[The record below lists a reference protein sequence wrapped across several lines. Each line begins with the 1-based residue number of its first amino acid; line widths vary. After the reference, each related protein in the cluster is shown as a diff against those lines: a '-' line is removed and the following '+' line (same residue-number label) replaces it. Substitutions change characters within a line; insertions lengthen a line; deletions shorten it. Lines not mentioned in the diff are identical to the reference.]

1 VSLKP
6 RSQDRTKL
14 SLALFLLML
23 LSIGIRCP
31 AQSRIAIPSYQDPG
45 SPQWNEW
52 RALGSSSVG
61 IMIVNLNNGDDTTYY
76 PSVDQA
82 IRNAR
87 KKGIF
92 VVGYVYTGYGQ
103 RNPAVVRQKVDAV
116 FRNYLVDGI
125 FFDEVPT
132 DCRANSVAGSN
143 YLYYQDLA
151 DHVRRNQVG
160 GRIVIL
166 NPGTQPNDDC
176 WMAIANILVTA
187 ESSSLQDYVQNYQ
200 PEAWFHRYP
209 PDRFWH
215 IVYAVPSTAQLN
227 DVMALSLKRGAG
239 WVYVTD
245 RGSSNPYDQPPSYW
259 SLEGSE
265 VAQQG
270 VQAPYASFRPGSS
283 DNNGNP
289 LPGRVSF
296 RWSAVNG
303 TKWQVF
309 LDTDR
314 NSHTGYQGSG
324 SGLAI
329 GADYLIEAAGNGTS
343 RLLRYTGSGSDWD
356 WHEVPA
362 HVRISFLDAG
372 VNLIELDANALGGT
386 HALDYQI
393 RSLDANGNTLFT
405 SLLVPLSLDSTSYVF
420 DIEDHGPN

>member
-1 VSLKP
+1 MKN
-6 RSQDRTKL
+6 L
-14 SLALFLLML
+14 SLALFSLALLL
-23 LSIGIRCP
+23 GGIPSP

-45 SPQWNEW
+45 STQWNEW

-61 IMIVNLNNGDDTTYY
+61 IMIVNLDNGDDTTYY
-76 PSVDQA
+76 SSVDHA
-82 IRNAR
+82 IRDTR
-87 KKGIF
+87 KQGIF

-103 RNPAVVRQKVDAV
+103 RDPAVVHRKVDAV

-132 DCRANSVAGSN
+132 DCAANSVTGSN
-143 YLYYQDLA
+143 YRYYQELA

-176 WMAIANILVTA
+176 WMSIANILVTA

-200 PEAWFHRYP
+200 PETWFHRYP

-215 IVYAVPSTAQLN
+215 IVYAVPSSKQLK
-227 DVMALSLKRGAG
+227 DVIALSLKRGAS

-245 RGSSNPYDQPPSYW
+245 RGNANPYDQPPSYW
-259 SLEGSE
+259 SLEGTQ
-265 VAQQG
+265 VAQQE

-283 DNNGNP
+283 DSNGNP
-289 LPGRVSF
+289 LPSQVSF
-296 RWSAVNG
+296 RWRAVNG
-303 TKWQVF
+303 AEWQIF

-314 NSHTGYQGSG
+314 NAHTGYHGSG
-324 SGLAI
+324 SGLAM
-329 GADYLIEAAGNGTS
+329 GADYLIKAAADGS
-343 RLLRYTGSGSDWD
+343 AHLLRYTGSGSDWE

-362 HVRISFLDAG
+362 HARISFLDAD
-372 VNLIELDANALGGT
+372 VKLIELNANALGQT

-393 RSLDANGNTLFT
+393 RSLDASGKTVFT
-405 SLLVPLSLDSTSYVF
+405 SSLVPLSLDSTAYSF
-420 DIEDHGPN
+420 DIEDHGRN

>member
-1 VSLKP
+1 MK
-6 RSQDRTKL
+6 KL
-14 SLALFLLML
+14 SLALFSLALLF
-23 LSIGIRCP
+23 SSVFSP

-45 SPQWNEW
+45 STQWNGW
-52 RALGSSSVG
+52 QTLGSSSVG

-82 IRNAR
+82 IRNTR
-87 KKGIF
+87 KQGIF

-103 RNPAVVRQKVDAV
+103 RDPAVVRGKVDAV

-132 DCRANSVAGSN
+132 DCGANSVAGSN
-143 YLYYQDLA
+143 YRYYLDLA

-176 WMAIANILVTA
+176 WMSIANILVTA

-227 DVMALSLKRGAG
+227 DVIALSLKRGAS

-245 RGSSNPYDQPPSYW
+245 RGSGNPYDQPPSYW
-259 SLEGSE
+259 SLEGTQ

-283 DNNGNP
+283 DSNGNP
-289 LPGRVSF
+289 LRSQVSF

-303 TKWQVF
+303 TKWQIF

-314 NSHTGYQGSG
+314 NAHTGYRGSG

-329 GADYLIEAAGNGTS
+329 GADYVIEAAADGS
-343 RLLRYTGSGSDWD
+343 AHLLRYTGSGSDWE
-356 WHEVPA
+356 WQEVPA
-362 HVRISFLDAG
+362 HARISFLDAG
-372 VNLIELDANALGGT
+372 VNLIEFNANALGQT

-393 RSLDANGNTLFT
+393 RSLDAHEKAFFT
-405 SLLVPLSLDSTSYVF
+405 SFPVPLSLDSTAYVF
-420 DIEDHGPN
+420 DIEDHSQN

>member
-1 VSLKP
+1 MKNLSPALF
-6 RSQDRTKL
+6 
-14 SLALFLLML
+14 SLALLF
-23 LSIGIRCP
+23 SGIPSP

-45 SPQWNEW
+45 STQWNGW

-76 PSVDQA
+76 PSVDRA
-82 IRNAR
+82 IRDTR
-87 KKGIF
+87 KQGIF

-103 RNPAVVRQKVDAV
+103 RDPAVVLRKVDAV

-132 DCRANSVAGSN
+132 DCAAKSVAGSN
-143 YLYYQDLA
+143 YVYYQNLA

-176 WMAIANILVTA
+176 WMSIANILVTA

-215 IVYAVPSTAQLN
+215 IVYAVPSSKQLN
-227 DVMALSLKRGAG
+227 DVIALSLKRGAS

-245 RGSSNPYDQPPSYW
+245 RGNGNPYDQPPSYW
-259 SLEGSE
+259 SLEGTQ
-265 VAQQG
+265 VAQQE

-283 DNNGNP
+283 DSNGNP
-289 LPGRVSF
+289 LPGQVSF
-296 RWSAVNG
+296 RWRAVNG
-303 TKWQVF
+303 TKWQIF

-314 NSHTGYQGSG
+314 NAHTGYHGSG

-329 GADYLIEAAGNGTS
+329 GSEYLIEAAADGS
-343 RLLRYTGSGSDWD
+343 AHLLRYTGSGSDWE

-362 HVRISFLDAG
+362 HARISFLDASIK
-372 VNLIELDANALGGT
+372 LIELDANALGQT

-393 RSLDANGNTLFT
+393 RSLDASGKTVFT
-405 SLLVPLSLDSTSYVF
+405 SSLVPLSLDSTAYAF
-420 DIEDHGPN
+420 DIEDHGRD

>member
-1 VSLKP
+1 MK
-6 RSQDRTKL
+6 KL
-14 SLALFLLML
+14 SLALFPLALLFS
-23 LSIGIRCP
+23 SISSP

-45 SPQWNEW
+45 STQWYGW

-82 IRNAR
+82 IRDTR
-87 KKGIF
+87 KQGIF
-92 VVGYVYTGYGQ
+92 VIGYVYTGYGQ
-103 RNPAVVRQKVDAV
+103 RDPAVVRGKVDAV

-132 DCRANSVAGSN
+132 DCGASSVAGSN
-143 YLYYQDLA
+143 YRYYQDLA

-176 WMAIANILVTA
+176 WMSIANILVTA

-209 PDRFWH
+209 PERFWH
-215 IVYAVPSTAQLN
+215 IVYAVPSTALN
-227 DVMALSLKRGAG
+227 DVIALSLKRGAS

-245 RGSSNPYDQPPSYW
+245 RGSGNPYDQPPSYW
-259 SLEGSE
+259 SLEGTQ

-270 VQAPYASFRPGSS
+270 VQAPYASFRPESS
-283 DNNGNP
+283 DSNGNP
-289 LPGRVSF
+289 LRSQVSF

-303 TKWQVF
+303 TKWQIF

-314 NSHTGYQGSG
+314 NAHTGYHGSG

-329 GADYLIEAAGNGTS
+329 GADYVIEAAADGS
-343 RLLRYTGSGSDWD
+343 AHLLRYTGSGSDWE
-356 WHEVPA
+356 WQEVPA
-362 HVRISFLDAG
+362 HARISFLDAG
-372 VNLIELDANALGGT
+372 VNLIEFNANALGQT

-393 RSLDANGNTLFT
+393 RSLDAQEKTVFT
-405 SLLVPLSLDSTSYVF
+405 SSLVPLSLDSTAYVF
-420 DIEDHGPN
+420 DVEDHNQN

>member
-1 VSLKP
+1 MK
-6 RSQDRTKL
+6 KF
-14 SLALFLLML
+14 SLALFLLAL
-23 LSIGIRCP
+23 LFSSISTP

-45 SPQWNEW
+45 SKQWTGW

-61 IMIVNLNNGDDTTYY
+61 IMIVNLDNGDDTTYY

-82 IRNAR
+82 IRNTR
-87 KKGIF
+87 KLGIF

-103 RNPAVVRQKVDAV
+103 RDPAVVRAKVDAV

-132 DCRANSVAGSN
+132 DCGANSVAGSN
-143 YLYYQDLA
+143 YRYYQDLA

-176 WMAIANILVTA
+176 WMSIANILVTA
-187 ESSSLQDYVQNYQ
+187 ESSSLQDYLQNYQ

-209 PDRFWH
+209 PERFWH

-227 DVMALSLKRGAG
+227 DVIALSLKRGAS
-239 WVYVTD
+239 WIYVTD
-245 RGSSNPYDQPPSYW
+245 RGGGNPYDQPPSYW
-259 SLEGSE
+259 SLEGTQ
-265 VAQQG
+265 VVQQG
-270 VQAPYASFRPGSS
+270 VQAPYASYRPESS
-283 DNNGNP
+283 DSNGNP
-289 LPGRVSF
+289 LGSQVSF

-303 TKWQVF
+303 TKWRIF

-314 NSHTGYQGSG
+314 NAHTGYHGSG

-329 GADYLIEAAGNGTS
+329 GADYVIEAAADGS
-343 RLLRYTGSGSDWD
+343 AHLLRYKGSGSDWE
-356 WHEVPA
+356 WQEVPA
-362 HVRISFLDAG
+362 HARISFLDAG
-372 VNLIELDANALGGT
+372 VNLIEFNANALGQT

-393 RSLDANGNTLFT
+393 RSLDAQENTVFT
-405 SLLVPLSLDSTSYVF
+405 SSPVPLSLDSTAYVF
-420 DIEDHGPN
+420 DVEDHSQN